1 MNLCANYDYILYS
14 DTKVFIVSRPLD
26 FSYLQKFPQAAA
38 RLIRDPERFRSVL
51 FRYCSNMTSSELWKL
66 HGAVFPDQLYCDT
79 TEDMPRLIDKISQQ
93 IGIRFW
99 AAEIDIDLF
108 DHIRNECLTDTC
120 AINAPHKT
128 TEAQE
133 EDVAI
138 LSLESFAEIAREIT
152 EVGLGG
158 KTAIPDLATIV
169 GTLQDARQTR
179 ELFQKLGLGHRF
191 KIKVKNHKTYVI
203 ITGRAALRPLLSGT
217 RYLATNAKVL
227 ALGAGL
233 QNASKSV
240 LRGLKLNVFITVP
253 LTIASTLLND
263 DENLFDFVAS
273 MTIAGFSTAIAMLI
287 KAAATATLGA
297 TLGVGVAAA
306 AGLVVGVLIVAAG
319 LNYLE
324 NKYQVSEKLADLLE
338 NLFEEIRKKVK
349 PIKEVI
355 EILIMKNSDVPNRR
369 LTSDLLGESFL
380 YNISPQLARR
390 YWHYR

>member
-1 MNLCANYDYILYS
+1 MNLCANFDYIHYS

-38 RLIRDPERFRSVL
+38 RIIRDPERFRSVL
-51 FRYCSNMTSSELWKL
+51 FKHCSTQTSSELWKL

-79 TEDMPRLIDKISQQ
+79 TEDMPRLISKIAQQ
-93 IGIRFW
+93 IGIRYW
-99 AAEIDIDLF
+99 AAEIDITLF
-108 DHIRNECLTDTC
+108 DHIRNECLADTC
-120 AINAPHKT
+120 AIHIPQRN
-128 TEAQE
+128 TEEQE
-133 EDVAI
+133 EDAAI
-138 LSLESFAEIAREIT
+138 LSIESFAEIAREIT
-152 EVGLGG
+152 EIGLGG
-158 KTAIPDLATIV
+158 KTAVPDLATIA
-169 GTLQDARQTR
+169 GTLQDARQSR

-191 KIKVKNHKTYVI
+191 KIKVAKGKTYVI

-233 QNASKSV
+233 QNAGKSI
-240 LRGLKLNVFITVP
+240 LKGLKLNVFITVP
-253 LTIASTLLND
+253 LAVASTLMNE

-273 MTIAGFSTAIAMLI
+273 MAIAGISTAIAMLI

-297 TLGVGVAAA
+297 TLGIGVAAG
-306 AGLVVGVLIVAAG
+306 AGLVVGVLIVSAG

-324 NKYQVSEKLADLLE
+324 NKYQVSEKLAALIE
-338 NLFEEIRKKVK
+338 SLFEEIRKKIT
-349 PIKEVI
+349 PIGEVI
-355 EILIMKNSDVPNRR
+355 SDLIMKNSDVPHRR
-369 LTSDLLGESFL
+369 LTSDLLGEAFL